1 MTRVHIDLPDQFDF
15 STDIPVRITDMNY
28 GGHMGNDTVL
38 SLMHEARMQ
47 YLAQFGYSE
56 LAIEGSGLIMVDASV
71 MYKAEV
77 FSGDIVRV
85 EIAAVEFTHCGFT
98 IIYRA
103 TNAATGIEV
112 ARVRTGML
120 FFDYEARKLQPV
132 PDAARRRLGG

>member
-15 STDIPVRITDMNY
+15 ATDIRVRITDMNY
-28 GGHMGNDTVL
+28 GGHLGNDTVL

-47 YLAQFGYSE
+47 YLARFGYSE
-56 LAIEGSGLIMVDASV
+56 LDIEGSGLIMIDSSA

-77 FSGDIVRV
+77 FFGDVVRV
-85 EIAAVEFTHCGFT
+85 ELAVVDFSHCGFT

-103 TNAATGIEV
+103 TNAASGVEV

-120 FFDYEARKLQPV
+120 FFDYQARKVQPA